1 MKVERLAVMTGFM
14 RKGMTLRD
22 FFEEAVRCNVPGL
35 PFVDEEDRIVG
46 RISVRHNF
54 KMIAVPNS
62 ILRLADAMGDQ
73 TDKLDLSE
81 KRVFEDLALPVE
93 TYLLEKM
100 PTVSPRSA
108 LVKALA
114 IMEAYNSSYVF
125 LIENDEYRGV
135 VTRMTIARRMLE
147 SLKELERPKRS

>member
-147 SLKELERPKRS
+147 SLRELERPKRS

>member
-35 PFVDEEDRIVG
+35 PFVDEDDRIVG